1 MSGKS
6 NPDQYLYQ
14 RNNSRIWQVRVKV
27 PSDLRGILGTHLQ
40 ASLGTKNK
48 AEANRKKRAVLA
60 GLFDRIKAAELSIAG
75 EAGEVDERAV
85 MLAEYRR
92 AIVTATGSRDEIDT
106 RRMVISEQLERKNA
120 TEEEGRYVFNTDD
133 TEFLPSFEKWTK
145 TLPDDKDTASRIRKT
160 KQELTDFMGGTFFV
174 QAVTAKKAKGFLAS
188 LSGAKSTKKTR
199 QQILSR
205 FWNHLIDEDVIAVN
219 PWLGLKV
226 EGDKGS
232 SFNTRPFEDYELVR
246 LLKAIASQ
254 PEHWRDLCVIA
265 MVTGARL
272 EEIAQLEPEDAFEY
286 DNGFILTMEKG
297 KTDGETKR
305 IPVYHPAAVE
315 VLHRRIN
322 NADFLFPE
330 CEPQGEDTRR
340 SKYFS
345 KRFSEWKTK
354 QLKFGKDVN
363 FHSFRRYLARHFRQ
377 TVKDAP
383 PIVSK
388 AFLGHK
394 IKDADMT
401 FGLYA
406 GAVSVSELE
415 VIAKRLS
422 FPEPVEKE
430 INPIP

>member
-1 MSGKS
+1 MSGQS
-6 NPDQYLYQ
+6 NSKQHLYK
-14 RNNSRIWQVRVKV
+14 RKNSRIWQVRVKV
-27 PSDLRGILGTHLQ
+27 PAELRRVLGTHLQ
-40 ASLGTKNK
+40 ASLGTDNQ
-48 AEANRKKRAVLA
+48 AEANSKKRAVLA
-60 GLFDRIKAAELSIAG
+60 RMYDKIEATRLSVLGDGEQIDEKAL
-75 EAGEVDERAV
+75 

-92 AIVTATGSRDEIDT
+92 TVQSASGSQEKVDT
-106 RRMVISEQLERKNA
+106 VRMVVSEQLERKKV
-120 TEEEGRYVFNTDD
+120 TEEEGRYVFNMDD
-133 TEFLPSFEKWTK
+133 TEFLPAFDEWSQRQGG
-145 TLPDDKDTASRIRKT
+145 DKDTASRIRKA
-160 KQELTDFMGGTFFV
+160 KKELTEFMGGTFFV
-174 QAVTAKKAKGFLAS
+174 QQVTAKKAREFLAS
-188 LSGAKSTKKTR
+188 LTGAKSTKKTR

-205 FWNHLIDEDVIAVN
+205 FWSHLVDAEVAQVN
-219 PWLGLKV
+219 PWVGLTV

-232 SFNTRPFEDYELVR
+232 SFNTRPFEDYELVK
-246 LLKAIASQ
+246 LLQTIKGQ
-254 PEHWRDLCVIA
+254 PQHWRDLSIIA

-272 EEIAQLEPEDAFEY
+272 EEITQLQAADVYEY
-286 DNGFILTMEKG
+286 DGGFILTMEKG

-305 IPVYHPAAVE
+305 IPVFHPAGCE
-315 VLHRRIN
+315 VLQRRKGSP
-322 NADFLFPE
+322 AYLFPE
-330 CEPQGEDTRR
+330 CEPQGEDARR

-394 IKDADMT
+394 IKDVDMT

-406 GAVSVSELE
+406 GAVSVTELA

-430 INPIP
+430 ISATP